1 MQTKQNFMKRK
12 FERERSWSNA
22 RTLNDRG
29 SGLFCN
35 HVKRVALLA
44 AVFGIAGLATT
55 GCASTAGG
63 VTARLID
70 PVASDRQGSVSGH
83 DDFYQRPWNPGFHDL
98 TGS

>member
-1 MQTKQNFMKRK
+1 MKRK
-12 FERERSWSNA
+12 FEIERPWSTA

-35 HVKRVALLA
+35 DVKRVALLA
-44 AVFGIAGLATT
+44 VVFGIAALAAT
-55 GCASTAGG
+55 GCSSTAGG

-70 PVASDRQGSVSGH
+70 PVASDQQGSVSGA
-83 DDFYQRPWNPGFHDL
+83 DDFYHRPRNPGFHDL